1 MTELSVGETEGSY
14 RFGELVDLLA
24 NIHATVQLEL
34 PCVTNHQINGLA
46 DSSVLW
52 LIEVVL

>member
-1 MTELSVGETEGSY
+1 MNELGVGETEGPN

-24 NIHATVQLEL
+24 NIHATIQLEL

-46 DSSVLW
+46 DSSVLG
-52 LIEVVL
+52 LIGVVL